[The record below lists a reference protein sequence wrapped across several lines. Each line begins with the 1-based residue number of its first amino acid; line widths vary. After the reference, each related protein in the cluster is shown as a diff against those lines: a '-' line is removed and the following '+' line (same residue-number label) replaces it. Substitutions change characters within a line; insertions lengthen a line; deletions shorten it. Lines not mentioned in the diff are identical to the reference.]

1 MIAPPLPPAVTG
13 SVVADFAAEVALSA
27 TDEAGHRRVVLG
39 EDRLVLAGESDRRT
53 VPAADVFDV
62 ARDVSPRASAD
73 ATETVTLAY
82 RAGGRR
88 ETVRLTAAAETLVRF
103 QRVLFATLLNGTEVA
118 VRHAGAEPVS
128 RRLAVGGGRIRLR
141 GSDGDTDADPDS
153 DPDLVVPRE
162 AITGFETADDPQDG
176 DRLPV
181 VSIAWTDGGRAV
193 RTLVRLPSLRLLNL
207 FGRYVRS
214 APGLAPEEAPEPSGP
229 IAVLLVDD
237 DPDDLELCELFLGR
251 SDRLSVATATSAA
264 GGLDRLASEP
274 VDCVVSD
281 FGMPGTDGVEFLRA
295 VRERDPDLPFILFT
309 GQGSETIA
317 KRAIVDDVT
326 DYVEKGI
333 GTDQYDILA
342 ERIRRAVD

>member
-1 MIAPPLPPAVTG
+1 MTG
-13 SVVADFAAEVALSA
+13 SVAADFAAEVALSE
-27 TDEAGHRRVVLG
+27 TDETGHRRVVLG
-39 EDRLVLAGESDRRT
+39 EDRLVLAGESDRRAI
-53 VPAADVFDV
+53 PAADVFDV
-62 ARDVSPRASAD
+62 ARDVSPRVSAD
-73 ATETVTLAY
+73 TTETVTLAY
-82 RAGGRR
+82 RSGGRR
-88 ETVRLTAAAETLVRF
+88 ETVRLTAGAGTLVRF
-103 QRVLFATLLNGTEVA
+103 QRVLFATLLNGTEVT

-128 RRLAVGGGRIRLR
+128 RTLAVGGGRIRLG
-141 GSDGDTDADPDS
+141 GSDGDDPA
-153 DPDLVVPRE
+153 LAVPRE
-162 AITGFETADDPQDG
+162 AITGFETADEPGDE

-181 VSIAWTDGGRAV
+181 VSIAWTDGDRTA
-193 RTLVRLPSLRLLNL
+193 RTLVRLPSLRLVNL

-214 APGLAPEEAPEPSGP
+214 VPSLAPDDDGAEPSGP

-237 DPDDLELCELFLGR
+237 DPDDLELCELFLAR

-264 GGLDRLASEP
+264 GGLDHLASGP

-295 VRERDPDLPFILFT
+295 VRERAPDLPFILFT
-309 GQGSETIA
+309 GQGSETVA

-333 GTDQYDILA
+333 GTDQYERLA